1 MLSIIVLRKRIG
13 KNRYR
18 QVTLTRNRNRPRKLQ
33 SVHLYIVCYYPFVI
47 LQDSSLNVFTFI
59 RSTLC
64 TTIKLENQE
73 AMRSLNTNTRETC
86 TVSNQDFLFIF
97 KIFKRLKAMSKPAT
111 SSVTTMNHSLS
122 FLSLKIINSY
132 FILEQKSILVHS
144 PSFFLRP
151 HRCSQPNL
159 LMTICNCQVIKL
171 HLCACMTV
179 CQPYYLCVCS
189 IFLFLPL
196 CVCALHLV

>member
-18 QVTLTRNRNRPRKLQ
+18 PVTLTRNRNRPRKLQ

-86 TVSNQDFLFIF
+86 TVSNQDFLFVF

-144 PSFFLRP
+144 PSFFFK
-151 HRCSQPNL
+151 
-159 LMTICNCQVIKL
+159 TTWV
-171 HLCACMTV
+171 
-179 CQPYYLCVCS
+179 
-189 IFLFLPL
+189 
-196 CVCALHLV
+196 